1 MAQDEDAIDP
11 TKLRYVLYAR
21 KSSEETG
28 NQFRSIGDQIAD
40 CKQYAAKNHLTIKD
54 IVEEKKSA
62 KVPNRRPLFR
72 QMLEDIRAGKYDGI
86 LFWHPDR
93 LARNMLEAGEII
105 DLIDNEIIKDLQS
118 PTFHFDNDSSGKMML
133 GMLFVFA
140 KQYSEHLSEAV
151 LRGNA
156 HNLKEGKSAGTPKWG
171 YTRDNDGRYKPDEN
185 FDLIKEGWEMRAN
198 GASLSEV
205 LDYWASH
212 NVYRLTKEN
221 PRKHT
226 VVREVPLNKKA
237 TASSIF
243 RDPFYYGV
251 LCQSGK
257 EVNLTE
263 LYDFKPMIDK
273 ETYVKVQTISQSRT
287 GKTKANQ
294 GKTFFPFRHMVICGE
309 CGKHMSVGASGHA
322 KGDKYL
328 YYRCDNKKC
337 ARRPRGVRASIILN
351 ALYREIDKLEFTDKE
366 YKLFNERVKEFSD
379 ERIDQLTQEK
389 HSLTAKRSKYQS
401 EFEALSIGKT
411 MQLAKGT
418 KINDRAGKALNKKM
432 EDLENEIIELDNK
445 LEEIGEKLSNP
456 VKLNETKEEFLNI
469 IKTLG
474 FKIRNGNP
482 AEKDNLARIMLLN
495 IQINNKNEP
504 IFIWKEPFNSLIK
517 AKTVQPG
524 APDWT

>member
-1 MAQDEDAIDP
+1 MAQDEDVIDP

-28 NQFRSIGDQIAD
+28 NQFRSIGDQITD
-40 CKQYAAKNHLTIKD
+40 CKQYAAKNHLTIKG

-105 DLIDNEIIKDLQS
+105 DLIDNGIIKDLQS

-140 KQYSEHLSEAV
+140 KQYSEHLSESV

-185 FDLIKEGWEMRAN
+185 FDYIKDGWEMRAN

-205 LDYWASH
+205 LDYWVSH

-243 RDPFYYGV
+243 RDPFYYGI
-251 LCQSGK
+251 LCQSRK
-257 EVNLTE
+257 EIDLTE
-263 LYDFKPMIDK
+263 IYDFKPMIDK
-273 ETYVKVQTISQSRT
+273 ETYVKVQAISRSRT

-294 GKTFFPFRHMVICGE
+294 GKTFFPLRHMVICGK
-309 CGKHMSVGASGHA
+309 CGKYMSVGASKNP
-322 KGDKYL
+322 KGEKYL
-328 YYRCDNKKC
+328 YYRCYNKDCNREK
-337 ARRPRGVRASIILN
+337 RGVRANIILN
-351 ALYREIDKLEFTDKE
+351 ALYKEVDKLEFTDKE
-366 YKLFNERVKEFSD
+366 YRLFNERVKEFSD
-379 ERIDQLTQEK
+379 EKIDQLTQEK
-389 HSLTAKRSKYQS
+389 HSLAAKRSKCQS

-411 MQLAKGT
+411 MQLAKGAE
-418 KINDRAGKALNKKM
+418 INGRAEKALNKKM
-432 EDLENEIIELDNK
+432 EALENEIIELDSK

-469 IKTLG
+469 VKMLG

-495 IQINNKNEP
+495 IQIDNKNEP
-504 IFIWKEPFNSLIK
+504 IFTWKEPFDSLIK
-517 AKTVQPG
+517 AKTVQLG
-524 APDWT
+524 APD

>member
-1 MAQDEDAIDP
+1 MSQDKEPIDP

-21 KSSEETG
+21 KSSEENG
-28 NQFRSIGDQIAD
+28 NQFRSIGDQISD
-40 CKQYAAKNHLTIKD
+40 CKQYAAKNHLKIKA

-62 KVPNRRPLFR
+62 KVPNRRPFFR

-105 DLIDNEIIKDLQS
+105 DLIDNGIIKDLQS

-140 KQYSEHLSEAV
+140 KQYSEHLSESV

-156 HNLKEGKSAGTPKWG
+156 NNLKEGKSAGTPKWG
-171 YTRDNDGRYKPDEN
+171 YTRSSDGRYKPDEN
-185 FDLIKEGWEMRAN
+185 FDFIKEGWEMRAN
-198 GASLSEV
+198 GANLNDV
-205 LDYWASH
+205 LNFWIGN

-243 RDPFYYGV
+243 RDPFYYGI

-257 EVNLTE
+257 EIDLTE

-273 ETYVKVQTISQSRT
+273 ETYVKVQAISRART
-287 GKTKANQ
+287 SATKANQ
-294 GKTFFPFRHMVICGE
+294 GKTFFPFRQMVICGG
-309 CGKHMSVGASGHA
+309 CGKRMSVGASTNP
-322 KGDKYL
+322 KGNKYL
-328 YYRCDNKKC
+328 YYRCDNKECNRK
-337 ARRPRGVRASIILN
+337 PRGIRGNIILR
-351 ALYREIDKLEFTDKE
+351 ALYKEVDRLEFTDKE
-366 YKLFNERVKEFSD
+366 YELFNKRVKEFSD
-379 ERIDQLTQEK
+379 EMIDKMTQEK
-389 HSLTAKRSKYQS
+389 HSLTASLSKKQS
-401 EFEALSIGKT
+401 EFDTLSVGRT
-411 MQLAKGT
+411 MQLAKGAR
-418 KINDRAGKALNKKM
+418 INDMVEKALNRKM
-432 EDLENEIIELDNK
+432 EMLENEIVDLTAKIQIIDD
-445 LEEIGEKLSNP
+445 KLSNP
-456 VKLNETKEEFLNI
+456 IKLNETKEEFLNI
-469 IKTLG
+469 VKTLG
-474 FKIRNGNP
+474 FKMRNGNP

-517 AKTVQPG
+517 AKTVQIG
-524 APDWT
+524 APD